1 MTEGQDKNSGQ
12 RQGHL
17 QPVSPAGQQM
27 ATYDPLLSSQSQN
40 SEEVISLHELWLVFL
55 KRKWTV
61 IAIALVFLAGA
72 FLSTSLT
79 VPEYRATAQL
89 QITPQL
95 TRVLA
100 IDDFDFSQRAGRLFD
115 EYRATQLQL
124 LRSSELN
131 QRVVRNA
138 SLYEYPELR
147 GEIRQ
152 RSVTGELR
160 VLMRTL
166 RNSARSALNGSPANG
181 AAPVAEAPVRD
192 PVPLAAN
199 ILRSRIEVQPIRE
212 THLVNISVIGFDPRF
227 AAHAANALV
236 AEYVQDGMRRRMDSG
251 SEAREFLANQLS
263 DMRITLERSDQALM
277 DFARQNQIADLSER
291 VATQQR
297 ALQQLNGRLSEV
309 QRELVR
315 VNAWQSL
322 IDQGRISSLEPVTD
336 SEAVRGLDNRLLEA
350 RTRLRSL
357 QAQFNDTVPEIREAR
372 SQIAG
377 LEEERDQRIQ
387 RIVEEIQGRR
397 DSLLAEQASLSRA
410 VREQEDSLLTLNERS
425 VQYNILRRE
434 FETSRQLHDGL
445 LQRMK
450 EIGVA
455 SGAQE
460 NNISVIEQARVPGA
474 PFRPNMQRSLL
485 MGLALGLAA
494 GLGLALMLEFLDRTI
509 RTIEDIERLVDRPV
523 LGMIPMVKLRGH
535 DGIRRKRRPK
545 VVEQLDQSISHY
557 SAIHASSPVSE
568 AFRSLRTSLSF
579 STAEGMPRMLM
590 VTSCMVGEGKT
601 TNAINLATVLAQNGS
616 RVLLVDADLRKP
628 RVHREFNRPRS
639 PGLTNRIAN
648 FEARGEENSA
658 ICPTHVPGLFVM
670 PAGNSTPNPAELLNS
685 PRLAKVLESCRR
697 VFDHIVI
704 DAPPILG
711 LADSLILSRQ
721 VDGVVMVVKA
731 GETTRENFKISMKRL
746 GQVQAPVLGLVLNAV
761 DLENPQYAYYAS
773 YYYNYQENAEVDQ
786 EPEDSLPT
794 ARAAS

>member
-12 RQGHL
+12 RHL
-17 QPVSPAGQQM
+17 QPVTPSNQQL
-27 ATYDPLLSSQSQN
+27 APYDPLLHSNQG

-61 IAIALVFLAGA
+61 ISIALIFLVGA
-72 FLSTSLT
+72 FLSTTLT
-79 VPEYRATAQL
+79 IPEYRSTAQV
-89 QITPQL
+89 QISPQQ
-95 TRVLA
+95 TRVLGFGE
-100 IDDFDFSQRAGRLFD
+100 FDFSQRAGRVFD

-124 LRSSELN
+124 LRSTDLN

-160 VLMRTL
+160 QLLRTVG
-166 RNSARSALNGSPANG
+166 NSVRGMFDGSGSNGSAPQPATQ
-181 AAPVAEAPVRD
+181 RD
-192 PVPLAAN
+192 PVPLAAA
-199 ILRSRIEVQPIRE
+199 ILRSRIEVAPIRD
-212 THLVNISVIGFDPRF
+212 THLVNISVIGFEPRF
-227 AAHAANALV
+227 TAHAANALV
-236 AEYVQDGMRRRMDSG
+236 AEYIQDTMRRRLDSG
-251 SEAREFLANQLS
+251 SEAREFLSDQLS

-277 DFARQNQIADLSER
+277 DFARNNQIADLSER
-291 VATQQR
+291 QSTQQR
-297 ALQQLNGRLSEV
+297 ALAQLSGRLSEV
-309 QRELVR
+309 QRELVQL
-315 VNAWQSL
+315 NAQQQL
-322 IDQGRISSLEPVTD
+322 IDQGRISSLAPVANSD
-336 SEAVRGLDNRLLEA
+336 AIRDLDNRLLEA
-350 RTRLRSL
+350 RTRLRQL
-357 QAQFNDTVPEIREAR
+357 RAQLNETHPEVREAE
-372 SQIAG
+372 SLIAG
-377 LEEERDQRIQ
+377 LQEERSQRVQ
-387 RIVEEIQGRR
+387 RIVEEVQGRR
-397 DSLLAEQASLSRA
+397 DSLLAEQASLNEA
-410 VREQEDSLLTLNERS
+410 VREQENAILALNERS

-434 FETSRQLHDGL
+434 FETSRELYDGL

-450 EIGVA
+450 EIGIA

-460 NNISVIEQARVPGA
+460 NNVAVIEPARVPGV
-474 PFRPNMQRSLL
+474 PFRPNLQRNVL

-523 LGMIPMVKLRGH
+523 LGMIPMVKLRGR
-535 DGIRRKRRPK
+535 DGVRRRKRPK
-545 VVEQLDQSISHY
+545 VVENPEHSISHY
-557 SAIHASSPVSE
+557 SAIHTSSAVSE

-579 STAEGMPRMLM
+579 STAEGMPRVMM
-590 VTSCMVGEGKT
+590 VTSSMVGEGKT

-616 RVLLVDADLRKP
+616 RVLLIDADLRKP

-648 FEARGEENSA
+648 VETSSEENGS
-658 ICPTHVPGLFVM
+658 ICPTHAAGLFIM
-670 PAGNSTPNPAELLNS
+670 PAGHTTPNPAEMLNS
-685 PRLAKVLESCRR
+685 PRLAKVIESCRR

-721 VDGVVMVVKA
+721 VDGVMLVVKA

-746 GQVQAPVLGLVLNAV
+746 GQVQAPVLGVVLNAV

-773 YYYNYQENAEVDQ
+773 YYYNYQENAEVEGES
-786 EPEDSLPT
+786 EPAPP
-794 ARAAS
+794 RAHAAT

>member
-12 RQGHL
+12 RQAHL
-17 QPVSPAGQQM
+17 QPVTPGNQQL

-61 IAIALVFLAGA
+61 ISIALIFLAGA

-79 VPEYRATAQL
+79 VPEYRATAQV

-95 TRVLA
+95 TRLLA
-100 IDDFDFSQRAGRLFD
+100 IDEFDFSQRAGRMFD

-124 LRSSELN
+124 LRSTELN

-138 SLYEYPELR
+138 NLYEFPELR

-160 VLMRTL
+160 ALTRTL
-166 RNSARSALNGSPANG
+166 GRSVRGAFNGSANSAGPA
-181 AAPVAEAPVRD
+181 PETVARD
-192 PVPLAAN
+192 PVPLAAA
-199 ILRSRIEVQPIRE
+199 ILRSRIEVQPIRD
-212 THLVNISVIGFDPRF
+212 THLVNISVIGFEPRF
-227 AAHAANALV
+227 TAAATNALV
-236 AEYVQDGMRRRMDSG
+236 SEYVQDGMRRRMDSG
-251 SEAREFLANQLS
+251 GEAREFLANQLS

-277 DFARQNQIADLSER
+277 EFARQNQIADLSDR
-291 VATQQR
+291 VASQQR
-297 ALQQLNGRLSEV
+297 GLQQLNGRLSEV

-322 IDQGRISSLEPVTD
+322 IDQGRISSLEPVTESAAIRD
-336 SEAVRGLDNRLLEA
+336 LDNRLLEA
-350 RTRLRSL
+350 RTRLRQL

-372 SQIAG
+372 SNIAG
-377 LEEERDQRIQ
+377 LEEERNQRIQ
-387 RIVEEIQGRR
+387 RIVDEIQGRR
-397 DSLLAEQASLSRA
+397 DSLLAEQASLGQA
-410 VREQEDSLLTLNERS
+410 VREQEESLLSLNERS

-460 NNISVIEQARVPGA
+460 NNISVIELARVPGA

-509 RTIEDIERLVDRPV
+509 RTIDDIERLVDRPV
-523 LGMIPMVKLRGH
+523 LGMIPMVKMRGR
-535 DGIRRKRRPK
+535 DGVRRRSRPK
-545 VVEQLDQSISHY
+545 VVEKPEQSISHY

-579 STAEGMPRMLM
+579 STAQGMPRVLM
-590 VTSCMVGEGKT
+590 ITSSMIGEGKT

-616 RVLLVDADLRKP
+616 RVLLIDADLRKP

-639 PGLTNRIAN
+639 PGLTNRIAS
-648 FEARGEENSA
+648 FESKGEDSSA
-658 ICPTHVPGLFVM
+658 ICPTHVPGLFIM
-670 PAGNSTPNPAELLNS
+670 PAGHATPNPAELLNS
-685 PRLAKVLESCRR
+685 PRLVKVLESCRR
-697 VFDHIVI
+697 LFDHIVI

-711 LADSLILSRQ
+711 LADSLILSRL
-721 VDGVVMVVKA
+721 VDGVMLVVKA
-731 GETTRENFKISMKRL
+731 GETTRENFKISMRRL

-761 DLENPQYAYYAS
+761 DLDSPQYAYYAA
-773 YYYNYQENAEVDQ
+773 YYYNYQENTEVDN
-786 EPEDSLPT
+786 EAEEALPR
-794 ARAAS
+794 ARAAT

>member
-12 RQGHL
+12 RQMHL
-17 QPVSPAGQQM
+17 QPVTPNNQQL

-61 IAIALVFLAGA
+61 ISIALIFLLGA

-79 VPEYRATAQL
+79 VPEYRATAQV
-89 QITPQL
+89 QITPQM

-100 IDDFDFSQRAGRLFD
+100 IDDFDFSQRAGRMFD
-115 EYRATQLQL
+115 EYRATQLAL
-124 LRSSELN
+124 LRSTELN
-131 QRVVRNA
+131 QRVVRSA

-152 RSVTGELR
+152 RSVGSEFR
-160 VLMRTL
+160 MLMWTL
-166 RNSARSALNGSPANG
+166 RNSARQAMNGSAANG
-181 AAPVAEAPVRD
+181 AVPTEAVQRD

-199 ILRSRIEVQPIRE
+199 ILRSRIEVNPIRD

-227 AAHAANALV
+227 TAHAANALV

-251 SEAREFLANQLS
+251 GEAREFLANQLA

-277 DFARQNQIADLSER
+277 DFARQNQIADLGER
-291 VATQQR
+291 VANQQR
-297 ALQQLNGRLSEV
+297 ALQQLSGRLNEV

-322 IDQGRISSLEPVTD
+322 IDQGRISSLEPVTQSD
-336 SEAVRGLDNRLLEA
+336 AIRSLDNSLLEA
-350 RTRLRSL
+350 RTRLRNL
-357 QAQFNDTVPEIREAR
+357 QAQFNDGVPEIREAR
-372 SQIAG
+372 AHIAG
-377 LEEERDQRIQ
+377 LEEERSQRIQ
-387 RIVEEIQGRR
+387 RIVDEIQGSR
-397 DSLLAEQASLSRA
+397 DSLLAEQASLRTA
-410 VREQEDSLLTLNERS
+410 VRDQEEALLTLNERS

-523 LGMIPMVKLRGH
+523 LGMIPMVKLRTREGV
-535 DGIRRKRRPK
+535 IRKRRPK
-545 VVEQLDQSISHY
+545 VIENPEQSISHY
-557 SAIHASSPVSE
+557 SAIHTSSAVSE

-579 STAEGMPRMLM
+579 STAQGMPRMLM
-590 VTSCMVGEGKT
+590 VTSSMVGEGKT

-648 FEARGEENSA
+648 FEAKGEDSSA
-658 ICPTHVPGLFVM
+658 ICPTHVPGLFIM
-670 PAGNSTPNPAELLNS
+670 PAGHTTPNPAELLNS

-773 YYYNYQENAEVDQ
+773 YYYNYQENAEVEKD
-786 EPEDSLPT
+786 PEEALPR
-794 ARAAS
+794 ARVAT

>member
-1 MTEGQDKNSGQ
+1 MTEGQDKNSGR
-12 RQGHL
+12 RQAHL
-17 QPVSPAGQQM
+17 QPVTPGNQQL
-27 ATYDPLLSSQSQN
+27 ATYDPLLSSQSQS
-40 SEEVISLHELWLVFL
+40 SEEVISVHELWLVFL
-55 KRKWTV
+55 KRKWVV
-61 IAIALVFLAGA
+61 ISIALIFVIGS

-79 VPEYRATAQL
+79 VPEYRATAQV

-100 IDDFDFSQRAGRLFD
+100 IDEFDFSQRAGRMFD

-124 LRSSELN
+124 LRSTELN

-152 RSVTGELR
+152 RSMTGELMT
-160 VLMRTL
+160 LARTL
-166 RNSARSALNGSPANG
+166 RTSATSAFDRSANGVAPET
-181 AAPVAEAPVRD
+181 AARTTD
-192 PVPLAAN
+192 PVPRAAA
-199 ILRSRIEVQPIRE
+199 ILRSRIEVQPVRD

-236 AEYVQDGMRRRMDSG
+236 AEYVQDAMRRRMDAG
-251 SEAREFLANQLS
+251 GDAREFLASQLS

-277 DFARQNQIADLSER
+277 EFARENQIADLSER
-291 VATQQR
+291 MASQQR
-297 ALQQLNGRLSEV
+297 ALQQINARMSEV

-322 IDQGRISSLEPVTD
+322 IDQGRISSLEPVTQSD
-336 SEAVRGLDNRLLEA
+336 VVRSLDNRLLEA
-350 RTRLRSL
+350 RTQLRQL
-357 QAQFNDTVPEIREAR
+357 QTQFNENVPEIREAR
-372 SQIAG
+372 QMLAG
-377 LEEERDQRIQ
+377 LEEEREQIIE
-387 RIVEEIQGRR
+387 RIVNEIEGRR
-397 DSLLAEQASLSRA
+397 DSLLAEQASLAQA
-410 VREQEDSLLTLNERS
+410 VREQENSLLALNERS

-460 NNISVIEQARVPGA
+460 NNIAIIEQARVPGA

-485 MGLALGLAA
+485 TGLVMGLAV
-494 GLGLALMLEFLDRTI
+494 GLGLAMMLEFLDRSI

-523 LGMIPMVKLRGH
+523 LGMIPLVKLRTR
-535 DGIRRKRRPK
+535 DGVRRKRRPK
-545 VVEQLDQSISHY
+545 VVEQPEQSISHY
-557 SAIHASSPVSE
+557 SAVHTSSPVSE
-568 AFRSLRTSLSF
+568 AFRSLRTSLNF

-590 VTSCMVGEGKT
+590 ITSSMVGEGKT
-601 TNAINLATVLAQNGS
+601 TSAINLATVLAQNGA
-616 RVLLVDADLRKP
+616 RVLLIDSDLRKP

-639 PGLTNRIAN
+639 PGLTNRIAS
-648 FEARGEENSA
+648 FESKAEEDSA
-658 ICPTHVPGLFVM
+658 ICPTHVPGLFIM
-670 PAGNSTPNPAELLNS
+670 PAGHSTPNPAELLNS
-685 PRLAKVLESCRR
+685 PRLQKILESCRR
-697 VFDHIVI
+697 LFDHIII

-721 VDGVVMVVKA
+721 VDGVVLVVKA
-731 GETTRENFKISMKRL
+731 GETSRENFKISMKRL

-761 DLENPQYAYYAS
+761 DLDNPQYAYYAA
-773 YYYNYQENAEVDQ
+773 YYYNYQDNSEN
-786 EPEDSLPT
+786 EPEENLPR
-794 ARAAS
+794 ARAAT

>member
-12 RQGHL
+12 RQTHL
-17 QPVSPAGQQM
+17 QPVTPAGQQM
-27 ATYDPLLSSQSQN
+27 TTYDPLLSSHSQN

-61 IAIALVFLAGA
+61 IAIALIFLAGA

-79 VPEYRATAQL
+79 VPEYRATAQV
-89 QITPQL
+89 QITPQM

-100 IDDFDFSQRAGRLFD
+100 IDDFDFSQRAGRVFD

-138 SLYEYPELR
+138 SLYEYPEMR

-152 RSVTGELR
+152 RSVMGELR
-160 VLMRTL
+160 TLTRTL
-166 RNSARSALNGSPANG
+166 RSSVTNAFNGSANG
-181 AAPVAEAPVRD
+181 MAPAGQTATRD

-199 ILRSRIEVQPIRE
+199 ILRSRIEINPIRD
-212 THLVNISVIGFDPRF
+212 THLVNISVIGFEPRF

-263 DMRITLERSDQALM
+263 EMRITLERSDQALM

-297 ALQQLNGRLSEV
+297 ALAQLNGRLSEV

-322 IDQGRISSLEPVTD
+322 IDEGRISSLEPVTN
-336 SEAVRGLDNRLLEA
+336 SSAIQSLDGRLLDA
-350 RTRLRSL
+350 RTRLRQL

-372 SQIAG
+372 SLIAG
-377 LEEERDQRIQ
+377 LEEEREQRVQ
-387 RIVEEIQGRR
+387 RIVDEIEGRR

-410 VREQEDSLLTLNERS
+410 VREQEDALLTLNERS

-460 NNISVIEQARVPGA
+460 NNISVIELARVPGA

-509 RTIEDIERLVDRPV
+509 RSIEDVERLVDRPV
-523 LGMIPMVKLRGH
+523 LGMIPMVKLRGR
-535 DGIRRKRRPK
+535 DGLRVKRRPK
-545 VVEQLDQSISHY
+545 VVEQPEQSISHY
-557 SAIHASSPVSE
+557 SAIHTSSAVSE

-579 STAEGMPRMLM
+579 STAQGMPRMLM
-590 VTSCMVGEGKT
+590 VTSSMVGEGKT

-616 RVLLVDADLRKP
+616 RVLLIDADLRKP

-648 FEARGEENSA
+648 FEARGEENNA
-658 ICPTHVPGLFVM
+658 ICPTHVPGLFIM
-670 PAGNSTPNPAELLNS
+670 PAGHTTPNPAELLNS
-685 PRLAKVLESCRR
+685 PRLTKVLESCRR

-731 GETTRENFKISMKRL
+731 GETTRENFKICMKRL
-746 GQVQAPVLGLVLNAV
+746 GQVQAPVLGVVLNAV
-761 DLENPQYAYYAS
+761 DLENPQYAYYAH
-773 YYYNYQENAEVDQ
+773 YYYNYQENSAVDE
-786 EPEDSLPT
+786 EPKESAPQ
-794 ARAAS
+794 ARAVS